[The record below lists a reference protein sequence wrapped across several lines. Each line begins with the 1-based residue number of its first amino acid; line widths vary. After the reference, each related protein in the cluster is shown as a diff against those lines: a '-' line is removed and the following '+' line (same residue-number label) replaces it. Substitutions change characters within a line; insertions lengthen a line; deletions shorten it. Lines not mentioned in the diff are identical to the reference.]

1 MHVIITGATR
11 GIGKAIAA
19 EFAKAGDTLFVCSRK
34 ESEVYALMEE
44 FLSAHANCTIYGK
57 AFDLSIREHAVAFG
71 NWILDAGYT
80 PDILVNNAG
89 SYLPGNVSDEP
100 EGFLEKMMAVN
111 LYSAYHLTRCLLPKM
126 KAAGKGHIF
135 NICSVASLDAYPDGG
150 AYSISKFA
158 LDGFSKNLREELKTC
173 QIKVTAVYPGATMS
187 GSWSGANIDPERIME
202 ASDVAT
208 MIYAAAHLSKQACV
222 EEILLRPQLG
232 DL

>member
-34 ESEVYALMEE
+34 ESELYALMEE
-44 FLSAHANCTIYGK
+44 FLSAYANCTIYGK
-57 AFDLSIREHAVAFG
+57 AFDLSIREQAVAFG

-126 KAAGKGHIF
+126 KEAGKGHIF
-135 NICSVASLDAYPDGG
+135 NICSVASLNAYPDGG

-158 LDGFSKNLREELKTC
+158 LDGFSKNLREELKPC

-187 GSWSGANIDPERIME
+187 GSWSGVNIDSERIME

-208 MIYAAAHLSKQACV
+208 MIYAASRLSKQACV